1 MFVWQVSFPIVNI
14 NVIKE
19 HKLNCLA
26 RLKSG
31 SFIDF
36 VINSLWKVIRCIILH
51 KIKRVLFGGSIYLD
65 LLKIILQDLFCQ
77 YEKAVTISLFVSFF
91 EEENQKKQISI
102 KIHAH
107 KVLLMQLNLLLAI
120 TCEKNGM

>member
-1 MFVWQVSFPIVNI
+1 M
-14 NVIKE
+14 
-19 HKLNCLA
+19 
-26 RLKSG
+26 
-31 SFIDF
+31 
-36 VINSLWKVIRCIILH
+36 
-51 KIKRVLFGGSIYLD
+51 LFGGSIYLD
-65 LLKIILQDLFCQ
+65 LLKIILLDLFCQ